1 MNEENERELMME
13 DEKVSLV
20 QKIKWY
26 IVKPSIFF
34 EEFKKNPKALIH
46 FIMITILSTITAM
59 ITNSKTDEIKNQALE
74 GLSGEELEITE
85 NIVGFFSSP
94 VFVILGAVLILGLT
108 YLISTFFRYVFTKL
122 FKGEGKFKEMFAV
135 VIVASYPVS
144 IAGLIQSLFLNPS
157 ADATTMDSILSV
169 VNIWSIWQ
177 LVLLIIGIKV
187 MFNLSMKKSL
197 IINIGIFI
205 VTTLFTVGSAMIN
218 INLSNMVQ

>member
-13 DEKVSLV
+13 DEKVSLA

-26 IVKPSIFF
+26 IVKPNRFF
-34 EEFKKNPKALIH
+34 EKFKKNPKALIH
-46 FIMITILSTITAM
+46 FIMIFILTAIASIITSSKAEDIANQLPEGM
-59 ITNSKTDEIKNQALE
+59 SADQIELTRSINEFLKSPIAIVIT
-74 GLSGEELEITE
+74 
-85 NIVGFFSSP
+85 
-94 VFVILGAVLILGLT
+94 VFVTVLVT
-108 YLISTFFRYVFTKL
+108 YFFFALFRYIFTKL
-122 FKGEGKFKEMFAV
+122 FKGEVTFKEMFGLV
-135 VIVASYPVS
+135 LVTSYPVAIGGILTS
-144 IAGLIQSLFLNPS
+144 IISDPVVTSDL
-157 ADATTMDSILSV
+157 MDSILNK

-218 INLSNMVQ
+218 SNLSNMVQ